1 MQTLTLKVQDD
12 LLTDVVNLLTERFR
26 GSVEIFRDKNL
37 ARDPYFYERRKH
49 LHTLR
54 EEVRN
59 GKAEMLTEEEFQR
72 EAEAFM
78 DTLKRKYA
86 DQTTR

>member
-12 LLTDVVNLLTERFR
+12 FLTDVVNLLTERFR
-26 GSVEIFRDKNL
+26 GSVEILRDKNL

-49 LHTLR
+49 LHALR

-78 DTLKRKYA
+78 NILKHKYA